1 MAMPVRENAVPAA
14 VTRSALRLRL
24 LPLCVRLLPLCERN
38 QRRDLLDDRVADNP
52 SRDGVEAGEAALGVA
67 IDKPCRAKK
76 NRNIIKIEIILNVNT
91 AYP

>member
-14 VTRSALRLRL
+14 VTRPALSLRL
-24 LPLCVRLLPLCERN
+24 LLLCERN

-52 SRDGVEAGEAALGVA
+52 GRDGVEAREAAPDVA
-67 IDKPCRAKK
+67 IDKPFRVKK
-76 NRNIIKIEIILNVNT
+76 ISYVSNIEIIINANT

>member
-14 VTRSALRLRL
+14 VTRPALSL
-24 LPLCVRLLPLCERN
+24 RLLPLCERN